1 MPNSDSTRDTG
12 KSKDQLKE
20 ELPRARDEVEKIGRD
35 RGEEIFLKAFN
46 FAAIGM
52 ALVAPDGVWLKVN
65 PSLCSLLGY
74 SEEELRKISF
84 QDITHP
90 DDLDA
95 DYYHLS
101 QLLSG
106 TISSYQLEKRYF
118 HKDGHIVNV
127 LLSVSLVQD
136 SDGTPRFYISQIQDI
151 SRRKHLEEELT
162 RLATEDALTRVNNRR
177 HFFEHAA
184 REIARGERFHE
195 PQALL
200 MIDIDH
206 FKQVNDRYGHDIG
219 DEVLKTM
226 AHCCKNTLRAVD
238 VFARLGGEEFGAL
251 LINTELKKARM
262 IAERIRE
269 NVELLVVQTEKGP
282 VSFTVSIGLSAFF
295 GGHKPLAERLKQADL
310 ALYSAKKAG
319 RNRVEFSVDMSE
331 PAPDRISP
339 DFLNLVWKNE
349 YECGNREIDSQHRE
363 LFQIANR
370 LLSAMIT
377 RAPAPEI
384 KKLVESLVATTT
396 GHFHHEDAV
405 CRSAGYP
412 LCDEHSRIHATLT
425 KQMNGIQEKFRKGK
439 LSVGELFSF
448 LAVDVLA
455 NHLLL
460 EDRKHFPYLR
470 KSEDAG

>member
-1 MPNSDSTRDTG
+1 MPNSDSIRDMR
-12 KSKDQLKE
+12 KSKEKLVEKLQQ
-20 ELPRARDEVEKIGRD
+20 ARDDAEMLGKD
-35 RGEEIFLKAFN
+35 HGEEIFLKAFN
-46 FAAIGM
+46 CAAIGM
-52 ALVAPDGVWLKVN
+52 ALVAPDGAWLKVN
-65 PSLCSLLGY
+65 PSLCSLVGY

-95 DYYHLS
+95 DYYHLN
-101 QLLSG
+101 QLISG

-151 SRRKHLEEELT
+151 SRRKQLEHELT
-162 RLATEDALTRVNNRR
+162 RLATEDVLTRVSNRR

-184 REIARGERFHE
+184 REVARGERFHE

-206 FKQVNDRYGHDIG
+206 FKKVNDTYGHDIG
-219 DEVLKTM
+219 DEVLKAM

-238 VFARLGGEEFGAL
+238 IFARLGGEEFGAL
-251 LINTELKKARM
+251 LINTDLKKARM

-269 NVELLVVQTEKGP
+269 NVELLGVQTEKGP
-282 VSFTVSIGLSAFF
+282 VSFTVSIGLAAFS

-310 ALYSAKKAG
+310 ALYKAKKAG
-319 RNRVEFSVDMSE
+319 RNRVEFSTEIRDQ
-331 PAPDRISP
+331 APDRISP
-339 DFLNLVWKNE
+339 DFLNLVWKND
-349 YECGNREIDSQHRE
+349 YECGNKEIDSQHRE
-363 LFQIANR
+363 LFQIANK

-377 RAPAPEI
+377 SAPGQEI
-384 KKLVESLVATTT
+384 EKHVESLVETIT
-396 GHFHHEDAV
+396 GHFHYEDGV

-412 LCDEHSRIHATLT
+412 LCDEHVRIHAMLA
-425 KQMNGIQEKFRKGK
+425 KEMNGIQEKFRQGR

-460 EDRKHFPYLR
+460 EDRKYFPYIR
-470 KSEDAG
+470 QGGTS